1 MDFKFDAATFEMIQ
15 GLVFPLLKTLI
26 GFDTEEWVGEQS
38 ELFITVGEGFADV
51 ATLFT
56 VVGTALED
64 GKLSAEEIEDII
76 TKAGALPDAIDEI
89 VGFFE
94 DDDEPVDDT

>member
-1 MDFKFDAATFEMIQ
+1 MFTFDAATFEMIQ
-15 GLVFPLLKTLI
+15 NLLFPLLKTLI

-38 ELFITVGEGFADV
+38 ELFIAVGEGFADV
-51 ATLFT
+51 AQLFI

-76 TKAGALPDAIDEI
+76 TKAVALPDAIDEI
-89 VGFFE
+89 VDFFD
-94 DDDEPVDDT
+94 DDDEPEDDS